1 MSIFAA
7 PSFYNQAD
15 QNIFTGGDR
24 FITQERFRLG
34 DPIQKNISFNSGIP
48 STTAANMLPPPPFVP
63 INQGGQGRQVIPTG
77 GITATTTA
85 SVLPRRILPFDQ
97 GDSGDDGNT
106 IIGAKDPYAY
116 TGPGSSKGTFNIDD
130 IGEGTI
136 DYDDIYYNPN
146 NLSKAD
152 LAKLGG
158 AYLLGGPITGIYQA
172 IRTNK
177 QKEAREKA
185 RLQAELDREYG
196 KTRAQFADIRDGSAP
211 GDGTCIGGGQY
222 TDELGNVDYQDAY
235 DPGGDFNLA
244 DGGRVGYI
252 GGGIANLVDIY
263 D

>member
-1 MSIFAA
+1 MSIFNA
-7 PSFYNQAD
+7 PTFYSAPDRQTYSSGNFFIPQEKYT
-15 QNIFTGGDR
+15 FGG
-24 FITQERFRLG
+24 
-34 DPIQKNISFNSGIP
+34 
-48 STTAANMLPPPPFVP
+48 LP
-63 INQGGQGRQVIPTG
+63 RQVIPTG

-85 SVLPRRILPFDQ
+85 SVLPRRILPFGQ

-116 TGPGSSKGTFNIDD
+116 TGPGSSKGTFDIED

-146 NLSKAD
+146 NFTRGD
-152 LAKLGG
+152 FAKMGVAYMLGG
-158 AYLLGGPITGIYQA
+158 GPAGIFQA

-196 KTRAQFADIRDGSAP
+196 RTRAQFADIRDGSAP
-211 GDGTCIGGGQY
+211 GDGVFDGGQAAYTNPATGIGGGQF

-235 DPGGDFNLA
+235 DPAEGNA
-244 DGGRVGYI
+244 DGGFIDGTKRRI
-252 GGGIANLVDIY
+252 DFMGGGLANLVDIY